1 MEAVKSWF
9 TDQDDSPSVGI
20 EMWNIDKQRVILVA
34 ACAAMTVLQGGCTGQ
49 QSSGNQKS
57 GTPVPAVYGNLEQVM
72 VGIMF
77 PAANIVGVAMERDPL
92 KIPLADDPVTT
103 TDPMGS
109 LYGGWRAVENAG
121 IAIAEATSLMDA
133 PGRKCT
139 SGRDV
144 PTKSPEWTELV
155 DQLRKES
162 LAVYEAA
169 KAKNQEKLREA
180 GAAIDTTCD
189 KCHAKY
195 LERTA
200 NVEDRCKP

>member
-1 MEAVKSWF
+1 M
-9 TDQDDSPSVGI
+9 Q
-20 EMWNIDKQRVILVA
+20 MRNIIKQRLMLFA
-34 ACAAMTVLQGGCTGQ
+34 ACAAITLLLGDCTRP
-49 QSSGNQKS
+49 QSSNASNADQKP
-57 GTPVPAVYGNLEQVM
+57 GPPAPGVAGAVYGNLEQVM

-121 IAIAEATSLMDA
+121 ISIAEATTLMMA

-139 SGRDV
+139 NGRAV
-144 PTKSPEWTELV
+144 PAQSKEWTEFV
-155 DQLRKES
+155 EQLRKES

-169 KAKNQEKLREA
+169 KAKSQEKLREA
-180 GAAIDTTCD
+180 GEAIDMTCD

-195 LERTA
+195 LEKTA
-200 NVEDRCKP
+200 NVEDRCRP

>member
-1 MEAVKSWF
+1 MPMRK
-9 TDQDDSPSVGI
+9 I
-20 EMWNIDKQRVILVA
+20 NKQRLMLVA
-34 ACAAMTVLQGGCTGQ
+34 VCAASTLLLGDCTRP
-49 QSSGNQKS
+49 QSSNASGSYQKP
-57 GTPVPAVYGNLEQVM
+57 GLPAAEVAGAVYGNLEQVM

-77 PAANIVGVAMERDPL
+77 PAANIVGAAMETDPL
-92 KIPLADDPVTT
+92 KIPLSDDPVTT

-121 IAIAEATSLMDA
+121 ISIAEATTLMTA

-139 SGRDV
+139 NGRDV
-144 PTKSPEWTELV
+144 PAQSKEWTQFVE
-155 DQLRKES
+155 QLRKES

-169 KAKNQEKLREA
+169 KAKSQEKIREA
-180 GAAIDTTCD
+180 GEAMDMTCD

-200 NVEDRCKP
+200 NVEDRCRP

>member
-1 MEAVKSWF
+1 M
-9 TDQDDSPSVGI
+9 Q
-20 EMWNIDKQRVILVA
+20 MRNINKQRLTLFVGCLAITL
-34 ACAAMTVLQGGCTGQ
+34 LLGGCTPP
-49 QSSGNQKS
+49 QSSNASNADQKP
-57 GTPVPAVYGNLEQVM
+57 GPPAAGVAGAVYGNLEQIM

-121 IAIAEATSLMDA
+121 VSIAEATTLMMA

-139 SGRDV
+139 NGRDV
-144 PTKSPEWTELV
+144 PAQSKEWTQFVE
-155 DQLRKES
+155 QLRKES

-169 KAKNQEKLREA
+169 KAKSQEKLREA
-180 GAAIDTTCD
+180 GEAIDMTCD
-189 KCHAKY
+189 QCHAKY
-195 LERTA
+195 LEKTA
-200 NVEDRCKP
+200 NAEDRCKP